1 MRSALLAIFFTLLAS
16 TASAGCPSM
25 CTCSDSLVSC
35 RSEFLEGVPNFESL
49 EVTSETID
57 LSDNSI
63 FNILATDFS
72 FDGVENVQYLFLNNN
87 HIVDIHETAF
97 SELKNVKEINLNTN
111 SLDNV
116 PPLFVADNK
125 QLTSLDLSNNFFDMV
140 TPEIY
145 SESLEALDLS
155 STKIDSFTEANIK
168 YLPSLKVINLSY
180 NRLKSIEPSVF
191 DNLPNLL
198 AVDLTGNFWNCDQK
212 TIDLFN
218 FLTDKGYTDVIEPVK
233 CITEEGFYQ
242 DIYTS
247 RGPVDIFSISLES
260 FQEEPKQELQEPEEE
275 AGKNEVA
282 NDKQEETDE
291 NEDKPEEEASENVNE
306 DSVGNVEENEENIG
320 DNLEEVDVIDDEAD
334 KNNAEEDIQE
344 DAYEDVA
351 ENNANVDDNFLGEEV
366 EADNEDVD
374 LGAAIKDA
382 VEDNVETNDE
392 APEETADDA
401 KSKLEDKT
409 LEEIILEQSGKK
421 DPDDITDSDIIDA
434 INQLLKEEEAEDI
447 DDYGEDY
454 WENGDEFVEPEK
466 PVEGQEEAVEQAKK
480 IIEEE
485 EKKEQE
491 EEVSQS
497 PEMGISVIRED
508 QYIVLL
514 ERDSPDESQYGLY
527 FRNNIVSLFG
537 VMAFV
542 LTFFTGIFF
551 GFYAIREAY
560 ARRRRREVHGST
572 NVLIDKWSQ
581 DLA

>member
-1 MRSALLAIFFTLLAS
+1 MRSALLAVLFTLLAS
-16 TASAGCPSM
+16 TVSAGCPSM

-35 RSEFLEGVPNFESL
+35 RSELLEGVPNFESL

-87 HIVDIHETAF
+87 HIVDINEQAF

-145 SESLEALDLS
+145 SESLEVLDLS
-155 STKIDSFTEANIK
+155 STKIATFTQANIK
-168 YLPSLKVINLSY
+168 YLPNLKVINLSY
-180 NRLKSIEPSVF
+180 NRLKSIEPTVF

-218 FLTDKGYTDVIEPVK
+218 FLTDKGYTDVVEPVK
-233 CITEEGFYQ
+233 CITDDGFYQ

-247 RGPVDIFSISLES
+247 GGPVDIFSISLEG
-260 FQEEPKQELQEPEEE
+260 FPEEPKQELTNDGEEPEEE
-275 AGKNEVA
+275 ADDKNDSVGDVDENGV
-282 NDKQEETDE
+282 DTVEETD
-291 NEDKPEEEASENVNE
+291 AM
-306 DSVGNVEENEENIG
+306 G
-320 DNLEEVDVIDDEAD
+320 DE
-334 KNNAEEDIQE
+334 NNAEEDVHE
-344 DAYEDVA
+344 EAYEDLA
-351 ENNANVDDNFLGEEV
+351 ENNENVDDNFLGEEV
-366 EADNEDVD
+366 QADIGDED

-382 VEDNVETNDE
+382 IEENVEVGMIEETPE
-392 APEETADDA
+392 EETADAA

-409 LEEIILEQSGKK
+409 LEEIILVQTGKK
-421 DPDDITDSDIIDA
+421 DPNDITDSDIIDA
-434 INQLLKEEEAEDI
+434 INQLLKEEEAEGI

-454 WENGDEFVEPEK
+454 WENGDEFVESEK
-466 PVEGQEEAVEQAKK
+466 PVEEQEEAIEQAKK

-485 EKKEQE
+485 EMKEQD
-491 EEVSQS
+491 EEVSQT

-514 ERDSPDESQYGLY
+514 ERDSPDKSQYGLY
-527 FRNNIVSLFG
+527 FRNNIVTLFG